1 MSQKSDMALALFK
14 DGQFC
19 SQAVLSAFC
28 EDLELSRPMALK
40 IASGFGGGM
49 GRMGD
54 VCGAV
59 TGALM
64 ALGLHDW
71 EGDTVSQDEKT
82 RVTHRVR
89 EFADRFKEKHGSIT
103 CRDLL
108 GCDIGQAEGFQ
119 TAVDRGVFVSVC
131 RPVVEDAV
139 CILETL
145 FDEL

>member
-1 MSQKSDMALALFK
+1 MSQKSEKALDLFV

-28 EDLELSRPMALK
+28 DELELSPATALK
-40 IASGFGGGM
+40 VASGFGGGI

-59 TGALM
+59 SGAII

-71 EGDTVSQDEKT
+71 QGDTVSQDEKMK
-82 RVTHRVR
+82 VTHRVR
-89 EFADRFKEKHGSIT
+89 EFTARFKQKHGSIT

-119 TAVDRGVFVSVC
+119 TAVDTGVFVSVC
-131 RPVVEDAV
+131 QPLVQDAV
-139 CILETL
+139 CILEAL
-145 FDEL
+145 FDES

>member
-1 MSQKSDMALALFK
+1 MSQKSDMALGLFK

-28 EDLELSRPMALK
+28 DDLELPAATALK
-40 IASGFGGGM
+40 IASGFGGGI

-59 TGALM
+59 TGAIL

-71 EGDTVSQDEKT
+71 QGETVSKDEKMKIT
-82 RVTHRVR
+82 GRVR
-89 EFADRFKEKHGSIT
+89 KFTARFKQKHGSIT

-108 GCDIGQAEGFQ
+108 GCDIGQADGFQ
-119 TAVDRGVFVSVC
+119 TATDTGVFVSVC
-131 RPVVEDAV
+131 QPLVQDAV
-139 CILETL
+139 CILEAL
-145 FDEL
+145 FDES